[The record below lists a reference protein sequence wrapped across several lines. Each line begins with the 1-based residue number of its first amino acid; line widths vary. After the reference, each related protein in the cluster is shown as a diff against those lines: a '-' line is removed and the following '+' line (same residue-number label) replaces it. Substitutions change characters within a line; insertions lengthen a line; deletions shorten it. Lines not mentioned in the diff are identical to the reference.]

1 MGICCIS
8 LTSFNFEKFCH
19 MGNILHSLFKSVL
32 FCCRLMNFRTSYW
45 MCINSVLNCWS
56 IFSSFCS
63 NKGSTWFYIVIYIY
77 NIRICACIIHTVA
90 LNISTTTSVDWSNV
104 KESIWSIWALPYVP
118 NLHWNKVPTT
128 SSNESVIVVVRWTND
143 LGRQKSQNLTLDNN
157 IFWLFIVGVLNYLES
172 LALEAMKTWM
182 KILINLLKFIKSNR
196 YVCTDTNTKNT
207 TFTYIVYV
215 YIDNSNTKSSSD
227 NGCGLIALLG

>member
-19 MGNILHSLFKSVL
+19 MGNILHNLFKSVL

-104 KESIWSIWALPYVP
+104 KESIWSICI
-118 NLHWNKVPTT
+118 LHELFHMCPIYIEIKYQPRRQTSPSLSLLDEQTILVDKKV
-128 SSNESVIVVVRWTND
+128 
-143 LGRQKSQNLTLDNN
+143 
-157 IFWLFIVGVLNYLES
+157 
-172 LALEAMKTWM
+172 
-182 KILINLLKFIKSNR
+182 KI
-196 YVCTDTNTKNT
+196 
-207 TFTYIVYV
+207 
-215 YIDNSNTKSSSD
+215 
-227 NGCGLIALLG
+227 